1 MGLTFRHALNA
12 RNRRNANNVQSGDYF
27 GGPNGM
33 VTVQYPKETVP
44 VPDHG
49 RYRLHNEMDDC
60 IVCDKCA
67 KICPVDC
74 IEIEPIKATE
84 EVGRASDGSVI
95 RLYAA
100 KFDIDMAKCCY
111 CGLCTTVCPTE
122 SLTMTKTF
130 DYSEFDVRDMVY
142 AYSNLSPEE
151 AQEKRDLLEQFQREK
166 ANAKEIAAKKATPE
180 VKKPAFKPTMKPHKT
195 AVTTS
200 MNNPVVEPT
209 TSTSKFHPKNWDS
222 TKTRNAEKP
231 IFVFNPN
238 PVVRSTEEV
247 TKDIIQK
254 SGFKP
259 TQKPVAKP
267 GFRPTMKPKSAEST
281 EGATPTPTA
290 AKPAFRPTMKPKA
303 AESTEG
309 ATPTPPAAKPAFRPT
324 MKPKAAES
332 TEGATPTPTAA
343 KPAFRPTMK
352 PKAVESTEGATPTP
366 PAAKPAFR
374 PTMKPQNVE
383 NNAVQA
389 PRPTFKPTI
398 KPQNTDQVVEQKAAS
413 KPAFSPTIKPKNVEV
428 ENQPKV
434 EKSTRKAKK
443 SFVPHFHPSDYKFT
457 PDTLRP
463 VFQKP
468 QEVKQVKSAITT
480 FEEAS
485 KEPVQRSEPSST
497 KPAFRPTMKPKTPS
511 AQHEDKPAP
520 KPGFRPTMK
529 PK

>member
-1 MGLTFRHALNA
+1 
-12 RNRRNANNVQSGDYF
+12 
-27 GGPNGM
+27 
-33 VTVQYPKETVP
+33 
-44 VPDHG
+44 
-49 RYRLHNEMDDC
+49 
-60 IVCDKCA
+60 
-67 KICPVDC
+67 
-74 IEIEPIKATE
+74 
-84 EVGRASDGSVI
+84 VGRASDGSVI
-95 RLYAA
+95 RHYAA

-254 SGFKP
+254 SGLKP

-324 MKPKAAES
+324 MKPK
-332 TEGATPTPTAA
+332 TA
-343 KPAFRPTMK
+343 
-352 PKAVESTEGATPTP
+352 ESTEGATPTP
-366 PAAKPAFR
+366 PAAKPACR

-389 PRPTFKPTI
+389 PRPTFRPTI

-413 KPAFSPTIKPKNVEV
+413 KPAFRPTIKPKNAEV
-428 ENQPKV
+428 ESQPKV

-520 KPGFRPTMK
+520 KPRFRPTMK